1 MNVLSLL
8 RRGTLREAGGWRRFF
23 ITGTVLLFIAS
34 LAWGW
39 HVRPEDM
46 GEGETIEF
54 ALALWSIGALALAIL
69 TATLSLLD
77 ASCVWV
83 GKGFGL
89 APAKTRSG
97 LCAVLAGL
105 TFAGV
110 AAAWLRYETV
120 MPEGG
125 ALRTG
130 ELCVV
135 LDRWTGEARPCT
147 EGALTRRYRKRSEP
161 LRAEEQDGG
170 EDLGRQVADIAERIF
185 QSGSVL
191 LQKVTEWPLPS

>member
-1 MNVLSLL
+1 MNILSLL

-34 LAWGW
+34 FAWGW

-46 GEGETIEF
+46 GEGETVEF
-54 ALALWSIGALALAIL
+54 ALALWSICALALAIF

-89 APAKTRSG
+89 APATARIG

-130 ELCVV
+130 ELCIV
-135 LDRWTGEARPCT
+135 LDRWTGDARPCT
-147 EGALTRRYRKRSEP
+147 EEAVVKRRRVQPQPQRVEDSPREEPAWRQIVSVVVELMRS
-161 LRAEEQDGG
+161 D
-170 EDLGRQVADIAERIF
+170 
-185 QSGSVL
+185 
-191 LQKVTEWPLPS
+191 KWLPGMIGKA

>member
-1 MNVLSLL
+1 MNFMSLL

-23 ITGTVLLFIAS
+23 IAGTVLLFIAS

-39 HVRPEDM
+39 HARGEDM
-46 GEGETIEF
+46 GEGDIVEF
-54 ALALWSIGALALAIL
+54 ILALWSIGALALAIL

-77 ASCVWV
+77 AACVWV
-83 GKGFGL
+83 GNGFGL
-89 APAKTRSG
+89 APATTRIG

-125 ALRTG
+125 SLRTG
-130 ELCVV
+130 ELCIV
-135 LDRWTGEARPCT
+135 LDRWSGKAQPCT
-147 EGALTRRYRKRSEP
+147 EEAVVKRRRVPPEPQRVEESSREEPAWRQIVSIVVELMRSEKWLP
-161 LRAEEQDGG
+161 GMIG
-170 EDLGRQVADIAERIF
+170 
-185 QSGSVL
+185 
-191 LQKVTEWPLPS
+191 KV